1 MNVILVAFVRGLSF
15 KDYIFTFVFIEG
27 FVACFP
33 VVISISCVFGII
45 RVVDIYVVSC
55 AHVDNAVGNGVIK
68 LNKSGNAVCRLSDC
82 VFYAV
87 KMLLQLHCNFIFDII
102 DTYVLIGV
110 QNMEKNATIIALSG
124 KGGVGKTSISAA
136 IVKLLVQNFPD
147 KKILAIDADPAV
159 GLSTALGI
167 DVKMTIDDIR
177 KEIVETVEDGQT
189 KAAIELLGDARYK
202 IFDALV
208 ETDGFA
214 FIAVGRPES
223 AGCYCKINTYL
234 KEVISI
240 LSSDF
245 DYVVIDGEAGI
256 EQINRRVMEKV
267 THLLLIT
274 DASKKGTQVISTIK
288 SVADELVMYKKIGA
302 IVNRIP
308 DDSVIEHINTNGIPV
323 LSYIPT
329 DSNLAIYDIEGKNIT
344 RLPDD
349 SNVVEGARKA
359 LVEME
364 ILK

>member
-1 MNVILVAFVRGLSF
+1 
-15 KDYIFTFVFIEG
+15 
-27 FVACFP
+27 
-33 VVISISCVFGII
+33 
-45 RVVDIYVVSC
+45 
-55 AHVDNAVGNGVIK
+55 
-68 LNKSGNAVCRLSDC
+68 
-82 VFYAV
+82 
-87 KMLLQLHCNFIFDII
+87 
-102 DTYVLIGV
+102 
-110 QNMEKNATIIALSG
+110 MEKPSTIIALSG

-136 IVKLLVQNFPD
+136 IVKLLVQAYPN

-240 LSSDF
+240 LSNEF

-308 DDSVIEHINTNGIPV
+308 DESVIEHINTNGIPV

-344 RLPDD
+344 KLPDD

-359 LVEME
+359 LIEME

>member
-1 MNVILVAFVRGLSF
+1 M
-15 KDYIFTFVFIEG
+15 KE
-27 FVACFP
+27 
-33 VVISISCVFGII
+33 
-45 RVVDIYVVSC
+45 
-55 AHVDNAVGNGVIK
+55 
-68 LNKSGNAVCRLSDC
+68 
-82 VFYAV
+82 
-87 KMLLQLHCNFIFDII
+87 
-102 DTYVLIGV
+102 
-110 QNMEKNATIIALSG
+110 NATIIALSG

-136 IVKLLVQNFPD
+136 IVKLLVQAYPD

-189 KAAIELLGDARYK
+189 RAAIELLGDARYK

-208 ETDGFA
+208 ENDGFA

-223 AGCYCKINTYL
+223 AGCYCKINPYL

-240 LSSDF
+240 LSNEF

-267 THLLLIT
+267 SHLLLIT

-308 DDSVIEHINTNGIPV
+308 DESVIPYINTNGIPV

-329 DSNLAIYDIEGKNIT
+329 DSNLAVYDIEGKDIT
-344 RLPDD
+344 KLPDD

>member
-1 MNVILVAFVRGLSF
+1 MD
-15 KDYIFTFVFIEG
+15 K
-27 FVACFP
+27 
-33 VVISISCVFGII
+33 
-45 RVVDIYVVSC
+45 
-55 AHVDNAVGNGVIK
+55 
-68 LNKSGNAVCRLSDC
+68 NKA
-82 VFYAV
+82 
-87 KMLLQLHCNFIFDII
+87 
-102 DTYVLIGV
+102 
-110 QNMEKNATIIALSG
+110 IIALSG

-136 IVKLLVQNFPD
+136 IVKLLVENFPD

-159 GLSTALGI
+159 GLSTALGV
-167 DVKMTIDDIR
+167 DVKITIDDIR

-223 AGCYCKINTYL
+223 AGCYCKINSYL

-288 SVADELVMYKKIGA
+288 SVADELVMYKKIGV
-302 IVNRIP
+302 IVNRLP
-308 DDSVIEHINTNGIPV
+308 DESVIDHINTNGIPV
-323 LSYIPT
+323 LSYIEN
-329 DSNLAIYDIEGKNIT
+329 DKNLAIYDIEGKNIT
-344 RLPDD
+344 TLPDD
-349 SNVVEGARKA
+349 SRVVTGAEKA
-359 LVEME
+359 LVGMG
-364 ILK
+364 IL

>member
-1 MNVILVAFVRGLSF
+1 
-15 KDYIFTFVFIEG
+15 
-27 FVACFP
+27 
-33 VVISISCVFGII
+33 
-45 RVVDIYVVSC
+45 
-55 AHVDNAVGNGVIK
+55 
-68 LNKSGNAVCRLSDC
+68 
-82 VFYAV
+82 
-87 KMLLQLHCNFIFDII
+87 
-102 DTYVLIGV
+102 
-110 QNMEKNATIIALSG
+110 MERSSTIIALSG

-136 IVKLLVQNFPD
+136 IVKLLVQAYPD

-240 LSSDF
+240 LSNEFDF
-245 DYVVIDGEAGI
+245 VVIDGEAGI

-308 DDSVIEHINTNGIPV
+308 DESVIEHINTNGIPV

-344 RLPDD
+344 KLPDN
-349 SNVVEGARKA
+349 SNVVAGVKKA
-359 LVEME
+359 LEELE
-364 ILK
+364 II

>member
-1 MNVILVAFVRGLSF
+1 MKENS
-15 KDYIFTFVFIEG
+15 
-27 FVACFP
+27 
-33 VVISISCVFGII
+33 
-45 RVVDIYVVSC
+45 
-55 AHVDNAVGNGVIK
+55 
-68 LNKSGNAVCRLSDC
+68 
-82 VFYAV
+82 
-87 KMLLQLHCNFIFDII
+87 
-102 DTYVLIGV
+102 
-110 QNMEKNATIIALSG
+110 TIIALSG

-136 IVKLLVQNFPD
+136 IVKLLVQAYPD

-167 DVKMTIDDIR
+167 DVRMTIDDIR

-223 AGCYCKINTYL
+223 AGCYCRINSYL

-240 LSSDF
+240 LSDEF

-288 SVADELVMYKKIGA
+288 SVADELVMYKKVGA

-308 DDSVIEHINTNGIPV
+308 DESVIPYIDTNGIPV

-329 DSNLAIYDIEGKNIT
+329 DSNLAIYDIEGKDIT
-344 RLPDD
+344 KLPDD
-349 SNVVEGARKA
+349 SNVVEGAKKA
-359 LVEME
+359 LVEMG

>member
-1 MNVILVAFVRGLSF
+1 M
-15 KDYIFTFVFIEG
+15 DIFIG
-27 FVACFP
+27 
-33 VVISISCVFGII
+33 GIKM
-45 RVVDIYVVSC
+45 DS
-55 AHVDNAVGNGVIK
+55 NAI
-68 LNKSGNAVCRLSDC
+68 
-82 VFYAV
+82 
-87 KMLLQLHCNFIFDII
+87 
-102 DTYVLIGV
+102 
-110 QNMEKNATIIALSG
+110 IIALSG

-136 IVKLLVQNFPD
+136 IVKLLCEAYPN

-167 DVKMTIDDIR
+167 EVETTIDDIR
-177 KEIVETVEDGQT
+177 KEIVATVEDGQT

-202 IFDALV
+202 IFDALT

-223 AGCYCKINTYL
+223 AGCYCKINSYL

-302 IVNRIP
+302 IVNRLP
-308 DDSVIEHINTNGIPV
+308 DESVIPHINTNGIPV
-323 LSYIPT
+323 LSYIEN
-329 DSNLAIYDIEGKNIT
+329 DKNLAIYDIEGKDIT
-344 RLPDD
+344 KLPAD
-349 SNVVEGARKA
+349 SNVVKGVREA
-359 LVEME
+359 LGKLE
-364 ILK
+364 II

>member
-1 MNVILVAFVRGLSF
+1 
-15 KDYIFTFVFIEG
+15 
-27 FVACFP
+27 
-33 VVISISCVFGII
+33 
-45 RVVDIYVVSC
+45 
-55 AHVDNAVGNGVIK
+55 
-68 LNKSGNAVCRLSDC
+68 
-82 VFYAV
+82 
-87 KMLLQLHCNFIFDII
+87 
-102 DTYVLIGV
+102 
-110 QNMEKNATIIALSG
+110 MEHNATIIALSG

-136 IVKLLVQNFPD
+136 IVKLLVEAYPD

-167 DVKMTIDDIR
+167 EVKTTIDDIR
-177 KEIVETVEDGQT
+177 KEIVSTVEDGNT

-223 AGCYCKINTYL
+223 AGCYCKINSYL

-240 LSSDF
+240 LSADF

-274 DASKKGTQVISTIK
+274 DASKKGTQVIATIK
-288 SVADELVMYKKIGA
+288 NVADELVMYKKIGA
-302 IVNRIP
+302 IVNRLP
-308 DDSVIEHINTNGIPV
+308 DKSVIDYIDTNSIPV
-323 LSYIPT
+323 LSYIEN
-329 DSNLAIYDIEGKNIT
+329 DKNLAIYDIEGKNIIN
-344 RLPDD
+344 LPGN

-359 LVEME
+359 LKELE
-364 ILK
+364 IL